1 MIWES
6 LYLMLYI
13 MNKQSL
19 ILPLQSTLIIGLDI
33 VSILT
38 LLRAIALSLGPS
50 ISFLIIIKHVHPWCS
65 GLFCLVS
72 HHASFHLA
80 KVDPFV
86 FNITLPCSAPLL
98 GWPGLVSKSSPHP
111 HVEILSIFQTST
123 NTIPSEKF
131 FSSLSNDP
139 SQKLGLNIL

>member
-19 ILPLQSTLIIGLDI
+19 ILSLQSTLIIGLDI

-65 GLFCLVS
+65 GLFFPVP
-72 HHASFHLA
+72 HHASFTLT

-86 FNITLPCSAPLL
+86 FNICPPLL
-98 GWPGLVSKSSPHP
+98 CSFAWLARTSLQIFSPPTCWNPIH
-111 HVEILSIFQTST
+111 LSNQYKYYSLW
-123 NTIPSEKF
+123 EV
-131 FSSLSNDP
+131 SLSNDP
-139 SQKLGLNIL
+139 SQKLSLNIL